1 MSDASHFLRGNI
13 SKLAGNSL
21 PRENRARFDRTQ
33 ASGGKKATDSGSL
46 LVNELDSA
54 KTDPEQFLRLFMES
68 ERRIYAFIVSVLPN
82 LTDADDI
89 LQETSLILWK
99 KFDQFRPGTDF
110 VAWACRTAQF
120 EVLKFYEKQGRS
132 KLTFDVEGLEALQQ
146 EVVAMGPL
154 IEAQQVALARC
165 LENLSDRDRDLLR
178 RRYVDEATPK
188 QIAELVGRSLDAVY
202 KALTRIRDGLLNCIQ
217 RKLEKESGL

>member
-1 MSDASHFLRGNI
+1 VDPAERL
-13 SKLAGNSL
+13 
-21 PRENRARFDRTQ
+21 Q
-33 ASGGKKATDSGSL
+33 A
-46 LVNELDSA
+46 
-54 KTDPEQFLRLFMES
+54 DPEQFLRLFMES

-132 KLTFDVEGLEALQQ
+132 KLRFDAEGLEILQQ
-146 EVVAMGPL
+146 EVVVMGPM
-154 IEAQQVALARC
+154 IEAQQTALARC
-165 LENLSDRDRDLLR
+165 LERLSDRDRDLLR
-178 RRYVDEATPK
+178 RRYVDDATPK
-188 QIAELVGRSLDAVY
+188 QIAQLVGRSLDAVY
-202 KALTRIRDGLLNCIQ
+202 KALTRIRDSLLNCIQ
-217 RKLEKESGL
+217 RKLEQEAGS

>member
-1 MSDASHFLRGNI
+1 MSDVSHFSRGNI
-13 SKLAGNSL
+13 TKLVGNSL
-21 PRENRARFDRTQ
+21 SHENRGRFDRTQ
-33 ASGGKKATDSGSL
+33 ASAGKTATDSGSA
-46 LVNELDSA
+46 LVNEWDSA
-54 KTDPEQFLRLFMES
+54 KADPEQFLRLFMES

-82 LTDADDI
+82 LTDADDV

-99 KFDQFRPGTDF
+99 KFDQFRLGTDF

-132 KLTFDVEGLEALQQ
+132 KLQFDIEGLEAVQQ
-146 EVVAMGPL
+146 EVVTMGPV

-165 LENLSDRDRDLLR
+165 LEKLSDRDRDLLR
-178 RRYVDEATPK
+178 RRYVDDATPK

-202 KALTRIRDGLLNCIQ
+202 KALTRIRDSLLNCIQ

>member
-1 MSDASHFLRGNI
+1 MDEISGPPRSNAPTLSGEALPCRGRAR
-13 SKLAGNSL
+13 LDRARQVR
-21 PRENRARFDRTQ
+21 RENGNA
-33 ASGGKKATDSGSL
+33 AGGAGVSETVVG
-46 LVNELDSA
+46 

-110 VAWACRTAQF
+110 IAWACRTAQF

-132 KLTFDVEGLEALQQ
+132 KLQFDVEGLEALQQ

-165 LENLSDRDRDLLR
+165 LEKLSDRDRDLLR
-178 RRYVDEATPK
+178 RRYVEEATPK

-202 KALTRIRDGLLNCIQ
+202 KALTRIRDSLLHCIQ